1 MQNSDHACNK
11 LSLLTPIGYQHGDCG
26 YCKAEDS
33 SQRTPNSRASYYA
46 RSKSLCPHH
55 YQILMDR
62 GWRRSGTI
70 LYLPDAA
77 RSCCPH
83 YTIRLPAADFKPGKD
98 QRQSLN
104 RWNRYVL
111 GEKYMKEASIKYPK
125 SKAEKKQEN
134 EFNLLSTVH
143 EPEKTTVKPDIPPEH
158 IFTVTLEPDDFTEEK
173 FALFDNYQRHVH
185 HEGDDD
191 ISKAGFKRF
200 LCSSPLHRHNSN
212 GSKPL
217 GSWHHCYRLDG
228 RLIAMAVLDLLP
240 HAVSGVYFLYHSD
253 FEKWSF
259 GKLSALREAALALE
273 RGYEFYYMGY
283 YIHGCRKMRYKGDYR
298 PQYVLDLHGFNWDP
312 LNDEMRRLMESRPY
326 ASMSKEKERVA
337 SLEAKGS
344 DGDEPPSKSTKTDAE
359 GPSTSDGT
367 AGIPGQDIKHP
378 IPLEASFSGLSL
390 LELGMP
396 GLTPLPEL
404 HRHVD
409 LDSMKVYLG
418 PRVGVH
424 EMQDIVSWHSGAET
438 ESGSI
443 KGAIAEYASAVGP
456 EIAREVVCDFSR

>member
-1 MQNSDHACNK
+1 
-11 LSLLTPIGYQHGDCG
+11 
-26 YCKAEDS
+26 
-33 SQRTPNSRASYYA
+33 
-46 RSKSLCPHH
+46 
-55 YQILMDR
+55 MDR
-62 GWRRSGTI
+62 GWRRSGAI

-83 YTIRLPAADFKPGKD
+83 YTIRLPAADFKPSKD

-104 RWNRYVL
+104 RWNRHVL
-111 GEKYMKEASIKYPK
+111 GEKYIKEVSIKYPK
-125 SKAEKKQEN
+125 SKAYVQYHFLHRTFHSLIDCSEKKQEN

-143 EPEKTTVKPDIPPEH
+143 EPETTSVKPGIPPEH

-200 LCSSPLHRHNSN
+200 LCSSPLHRHSSN
-212 GSKPL
+212 DNKPL

-228 RLIAMAVLDLLP
+228 RLIAMSVLDLLP

-298 PQYVLDLHGFNWDP
+298 PQYVLDLHGFTWDP
-312 LNDEMRRLMESRPY
+312 LDDELRRLMESRPY
-326 ASMSKEKERVA
+326 ASMSQERERMA
-337 SLEAKGS
+337 GHEGKGS
-344 DGDEPPSKSTKTDAE
+344 DGDEPPGTSTDAE
-359 GPSTSDGT
+359 GAANSDRT
-367 AGIPGQDIKHP
+367 AGAMGEEIKHP

-404 HRHVD
+404 RQQVD
-409 LDSMKVYLG
+409 LDTMKVYLG

-424 EMQDIVSWHSGAET
+424 EMQDIVSWLSGAET
-438 ESGSI
+438 ENGSI

-456 EIAREVVCDFSR
+456 EIAKEVVCDFSR

>member
-1 MQNSDHACNK
+1 MAIADIAKPKTQVSALPTLNA
-11 LSLLTPIGYQHGDCG
+11 G
-26 YCKAEDS
+26 
-33 SQRTPNSRASYYA
+33 ASYYA
-46 RSKSLCPHH
+46 GSKSLCPRH

-83 YTIRLPAADFKPGKD
+83 YTIRLPAADFKPSKD

-111 GEKYMKEASIKYPK
+111 GEKYIKEANTKYPK

-143 EPEKTTVKPDIPPEH
+143 EPETTTVKPDIPPEH

-228 RLIAMAVLDLLP
+228 RLIAMSVLDLLP

-253 FEKWSF
+253 VEKWSF

-283 YIHGCRKMRYKGDYR
+283 YIQGCRKMRYKGDYR
-298 PQYVLDLHGFNWDP
+298 PQYVLDLHGFTWDP
-312 LNDEMRRLMESRPY
+312 LDDELRRLMESRSY

-337 SLEAKGS
+337 SLEGKS
-344 DGDEPPSKSTKTDAE
+344 DGGSEPPSKSTKTDGAE
-359 GPSTSDGT
+359 VAASSDDP
-367 AGIPGQDIKHP
+367 AGLAGEDIKHP
-378 IPLEASFSGLSL
+378 VPLEASSSGLSL

-404 HRHVD
+404 HRQVD
-409 LDSMKVYLG
+409 LDTMKVYLG
-418 PRVGVH
+418 QRVGVH
-424 EMQDIVSWHSGAET
+424 EMKDIVSWHSGGEK

-456 EIAREVVCDFSR
+456 EIAKEVACDFSR

>member
-1 MQNSDHACNK
+1 MQTNDHACNK

-33 SQRTPNSRASYYA
+33 SQRTPNS
-46 RSKSLCPHH
+46 PE
-55 YQILMDR
+55 
-62 GWRRSGTI
+62 
-70 LYLPDAA
+70 
-77 RSCCPH
+77 
-83 YTIRLPAADFKPGKD
+83 FKPGKD

-111 GEKYMKEASIKYPK
+111 GEKYIKEASIKYPK

-134 EFNLLSTVH
+134 DFNLLSTVH
-143 EPEKTTVKPDIPPEH
+143 EPEKITVKPDIPPEH

-185 HEGDDD
+185 HEGDGD
-191 ISKAGFKRF
+191 ISKVGFKRF

-228 RLIAMAVLDLLP
+228 RLIAMSVLDLLP

-298 PQYVLDLHGFNWDP
+298 PQYVLDLHGFTWDP
-312 LNDEMRRLMESRPY
+312 LDDEMRRLMEARPY
-326 ASMSKEKERVA
+326 ASMSKERARVA
-337 SLEAKGS
+337 SLEGKGS
-344 DGDEPPSKSTKTDAE
+344 DGDGDEPPSKSSKPGSE
-359 GPSTSDGT
+359 GPAASDGPADVT
-367 AGIPGQDIKHP
+367 GDDIKHP
-378 IPLEASFSGLSL
+378 VPLEASSSGLSL
-390 LELGMP
+390 LQLGMP
-396 GLTPLPEL
+396 GLTPLSDL
-404 HRHVD
+404 HRQVD
-409 LDSMKVYLG
+409 LDTMKVHLG
-418 PRVGVH
+418 RDGVH
-424 EMQDIVSWHSGAET
+424 EMQDIVSWHSGAEM
-438 ESGSI
+438 ESRSI

-456 EIAREVVCDFSR
+456 AIAKEVVCDFSR